1 MNSKDKYYELC
12 YSNRI
17 HEFSKIDQ
25 YKKWSSGEAKSK
37 YKSLDEFYMEE
48 INISKEELLA
58 LRADFE
64 EFNSLYSRYYNEQR
78 QELFSNPTHFL
89 QWYNEQ
95 NASCN
100 YCGITQSNLLEI
112 VEKREGNLTLNQKI
126 ERNTRN
132 RKIKP

>member
-37 YKSLDEFYMEE
+37 YKSLDEFYIEE

-64 EFNSLYSRYYNEQR
+64 EFNSLYS
-78 QELFSNPTHFL
+78 
-89 QWYNEQ
+89 
-95 NASCN
+95 
-100 YCGITQSNLLEI
+100 
-112 VEKREGNLTLNQKI
+112 
-126 ERNTRN
+126 
-132 RKIKP
+132 